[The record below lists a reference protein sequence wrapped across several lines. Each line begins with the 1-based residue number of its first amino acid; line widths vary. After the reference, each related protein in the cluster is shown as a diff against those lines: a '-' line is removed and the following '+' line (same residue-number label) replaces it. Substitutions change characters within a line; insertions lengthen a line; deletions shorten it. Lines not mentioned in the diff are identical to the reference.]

1 MVKQEIIWRDNMA
14 IKRIVTMVLEPDS
27 DISDQDLAGSILL
40 NTETIGST
48 VVLSVTVSDLKGN
61 ELVKKEWNKP
71 YVIRK

>member
-1 MVKQEIIWRDNMA
+1 MA
-14 IKRIVTMVLEPDS
+14 IKRIVTMVLEPDN

-48 VVLSVTVSDLKGN
+48 VVLSITVSDLKGN